1 MSNLYSVMAHRHAPL
16 QRLTTAAILLIGI
29 GLRVHALAQDIRLE
43 PDEAWF
49 STFAREAAI
58 NGGWWLEGPLDKT
71 PLAIYANAL
80 AQVLVGDSEFAA
92 RLPGFIASV
101 LLMPVM
107 VAAARAWYGKHLT
120 PRPPLRNREGGQSS
134 LQTFNKVPMER
145 GFRGKVCVLLLT
157 ALSPYLL
164 AFSATAYTDGLML
177 LCMTLALL
185 MAGRNRWRWGGVWL
199 GLGFACKQQALFYLP
214 LLLALGWA
222 IGELTPRRMLRF
234 LIGLSIPLLMLLA
247 WDSVRPGD
255 SLFALAAFNND
266 PERLIRSDEV
276 WPRLTAWLSHAQA
289 LLGPGWLTAVL
300 LLNSILATLIRI
312 VRQPRQRETILD
324 VVLLTYVV
332 AYGLLHWLVAFNT
345 YDRYLL
351 PLLPPVILLAAR
363 GMGYMFMSVR
373 ARHVVP
379 LRYATV
385 GLFTLALLFPAIE
398 ASERRGL
405 VGTLYRDYTGIDQ
418 LADYLNAQPVATVI
432 YDRWLGW
439 ELRYYLGQW
448 HDKRMVYYPTPE
460 LLVRD
465 ALALCEIGPRYFPA
479 PADKSV
485 ERWLEV
491 LSEAGFGITQ
501 SYASPQFVVY
511 EIMPPQ
517 RDCS

>member
-1 MSNLYSVMAHRHAPL
+1 
-16 QRLTTAAILLIGI
+16 
-29 GLRVHALAQDIRLE
+29 
-43 PDEAWF
+43 
-49 STFAREAAI
+49 
-58 NGGWWLEGPLDKT
+58 
-71 PLAIYANAL
+71 
-80 AQVLVGDSEFAA
+80 
-92 RLPGFIASV
+92 
-101 LLMPVM
+101 
-107 VAAARAWYGKHLT
+107 
-120 PRPPLRNREGGQSS
+120 
-134 LQTFNKVPMER
+134 
-145 GFRGKVCVLLLT
+145 
-157 ALSPYLL
+157 
-164 AFSATAYTDGLML
+164 
-177 LCMTLALL
+177 
-185 MAGRNRWRWGGVWL
+185 
-199 GLGFACKQQALFYLP
+199 
-214 LLLALGWA
+214 
-222 IGELTPRRMLRF
+222 
-234 LIGLSIPLLMLLA
+234 
-247 WDSVRPGD
+247 
-255 SLFALAAFNND
+255 
-266 PERLIRSDEV
+266 
-276 WPRLTAWLSHAQA
+276 
-289 LLGPGWLTAVL
+289 AVL

-465 ALALCEIGPRYFPA
+465 ALALCE
-479 PADKSV
+479 
-485 ERWLEV
+485 
-491 LSEAGFGITQ
+491 
-501 SYASPQFVVY
+501 
-511 EIMPPQ
+511 
-517 RDCS
+517 